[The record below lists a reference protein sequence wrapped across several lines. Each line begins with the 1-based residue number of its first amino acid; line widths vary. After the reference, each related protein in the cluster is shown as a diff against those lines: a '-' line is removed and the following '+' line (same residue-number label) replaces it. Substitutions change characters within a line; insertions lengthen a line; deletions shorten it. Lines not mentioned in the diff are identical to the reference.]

1 MINMEQYRK
10 ALSLR
15 KEGNYEE
22 AYDWL
27 TKAYKA
33 GSLYAKYELLCVY
46 FDGGWGV
53 CAHGGVRIDYSTT
66 MDEANKDPILHCLNR
81 FRPPFAETEC
91 LIALTVSNNLEGLT
105 SATIAN
111 RYFER
116 NDNQTAIEWLKKGA
130 AEGCAACFYD
140 LSITDWSNMLIAHTQ
155 RYTKAS
161 TALFYRSFN
170 SRKYNEAFAVYAF
183 NGITDGGLVN
193 LVELVKTNLT
203 NPPVMYFIGKAAP
216 RMYNT
221 ENIRLA
227 REHYNIRYQ
236 RVKQAT
242 LTWMCV
248 ATRRLGIYKDV
259 AKMIGKMV
267 FASRENFNDSWDGES
282 FQKRVRRII
291 K

>member
-1 MINMEQYRK
+1 MEEYRK

-22 AYDWL
+22 AYNWL

-33 GSLYAKYELLCVY
+33 GSLYAKYELLLVY
-46 FDGGWGV
+46 YDGGWGV
-53 CAHGGVRIDYSTT
+53 CAGSGVKVDYCKT
-66 MDEANKDPILHCLNR
+66 MEEATNDPILSLLKRWN
-81 FRPPFAETEC
+81 PPLEETER
-91 LIALTVSNNLEGLT
+91 LITLSVSNSLEGLT
-105 SATIAN
+105 SESIASD
-111 RYFER
+111 YFYRRE
-116 NDNQTAIEWLKKGA
+116 NNIGIEWLKKGA
-130 AEGCAACFYD
+130 AEGCANCWFY
-140 LSITDWSNMLIAHTQ
+140 LWSRTGDWNCLLVSHQQ

-161 TALFYRSFN
+161 SALFYRNFN
-170 SRKYNEAFAVYAF
+170 NCKYNQAFAIHAY
-183 NGITDGGLVN
+183 NGIVDGRLVD
-193 LVELVKTNLT
+193 LIELVKTNLT

-259 AKMIGKMV
+259 AKIIGKMV